1 MKDKSREGEVKQ
13 QVAGHPVSD
22 HFDQIDPHRRDQHAP
37 VPNRPDR
44 DDQNLAEGKPSK
56 NAK

>member
-13 QVAGHPVSD
+13 QVAGHPVS
-22 HFDQIDPHRRDQHAP
+22 DQIDPHRRDQHAP

-44 DDQNLAEGKPSK
+44 DDENLAEGKPSK
-56 NAK
+56 NTK